1 MRIFNFARGTGK
13 TTFLIVYSA
22 ITKKR
27 IITSSEVMKKYI
39 IEKAKKLN
47 LQVPSPITM
56 YDIFEGRIRGYA
68 EREEY
73 LIDNYEIVSKY
84 IISKVIPAKIDLAFM
99 TADNYEGD
107 KEYDE

>member
-13 TTFLIVYSA
+13 TAFLIIYSA
-22 ITKKR
+22 VTKKR

-47 LQVPSPITM
+47 LQVPTPITM
-56 YDIFEGRIRGYA
+56 YEACEGSIMRGH
-68 EREEY
+68 REEY
-73 LIDNYEIVSKY
+73 LIDNYEIVSEY

-99 TADNYEGD
+99 TADNYKGD
-107 KEYDE
+107 KEYVG